1 MWFQVVFAIG
11 EELKQRLFLNDQCA
25 VVQLWDPSSI
35 YVFSKDR
42 KLFEELSALE
52 KDPVQGF

>member
-1 MWFQVVFAIG
+1 MVFAIG
-11 EELKQRLFLNDQCA
+11 EELKQRLFLNDQCV